1 MFGEA
6 GLRGSAADGYETQ
19 LAANRATATSAR
31 SSSSVIARLATDKAL

>member
-6 GLRGSAADGYETQ
+6 ALRGSAADEYETQ

-31 SSSSVIARLATDKAL
+31 SSSSVMARLATDKAL